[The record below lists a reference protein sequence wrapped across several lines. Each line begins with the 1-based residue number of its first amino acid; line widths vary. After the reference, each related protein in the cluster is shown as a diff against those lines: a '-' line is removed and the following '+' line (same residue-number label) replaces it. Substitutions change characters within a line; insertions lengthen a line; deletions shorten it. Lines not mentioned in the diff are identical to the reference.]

1 MSSVFVEIQTSS
13 GVVQETIVN
22 VLNHE
27 RAVTGKQVIAGFKT
41 NEPIDKIQALILK
54 ADDEL
59 TALEKEI
66 RSDRNVVLRLDSK
79 TERYVVA

>member
-27 RAVTGKQVIAGFKT
+27 RAITGKQVIAVFKQT
-41 NEPIDKIQALILK
+41 SL
-54 ADDEL
+54 
-59 TALEKEI
+59 
-66 RSDRNVVLRLDSK
+66 
-79 TERYVVA
+79 